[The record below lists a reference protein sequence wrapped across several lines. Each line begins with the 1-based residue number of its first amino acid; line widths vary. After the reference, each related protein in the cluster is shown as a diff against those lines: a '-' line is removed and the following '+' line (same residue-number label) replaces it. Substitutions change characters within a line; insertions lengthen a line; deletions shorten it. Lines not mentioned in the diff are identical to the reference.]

1 MEVLCNTCKR
11 PPRTALTQKV
21 LPALEL
27 HAMHEH
33 PLVRLAPDKARL
45 VHGGIKIRGA
55 ADILAVLDAVSPVLL
70 VELPRLLLAGR
81 ADFTAFVDI
90 PPKPVV
96 VLPVCLHR
104 ILHALRRV
112 GFEVLRDCFLR
123 PFDDPC
129 QDGGACVLKKI
140 IRIVLDIR
148 IPHDMGI
155 EGNHNQPAP
164 DAVIVRADLRQVV
177 GIQHQC
183 IPSLKTCISRRTR
196 RSKFLKSVSFSECQN
211 EDSMNG

>member
-1 MEVLCNTCKR
+1 MEVLCTIRKR

-70 VELPRLLLAGR
+70 VKLPRLLLVGKVN
-81 ADFTAFVDI
+81 FTAFVDI

-104 ILHALRRV
+104 ILHAT
-112 GFEVLRDCFLR
+112 DW
-123 PFDDPC
+123 
-129 QDGGACVLKKI
+129 
-140 IRIVLDIR
+140 
-148 IPHDMGI
+148 
-155 EGNHNQPAP
+155 
-164 DAVIVRADLRQVV
+164 
-177 GIQHQC
+177 
-183 IPSLKTCISRRTR
+183 
-196 RSKFLKSVSFSECQN
+196 
-211 EDSMNG
+211 